1 MAGALLLERTD
12 DERLVIMLGSSTNF
26 EVGFDVASISNI
38 ENLQEL
44 QRSFNPQT
52 PGTEMVLKN
61 HQVCVNAD
69 PQIHHGAKNYMVDIV
84 VEALY
89 DAPNLIDMI
98 RGIIPGLQ
106 SQPDE
111 RPPNSMV
118 IPSRGIRKFK
128 HSFKSLRIQRHSKAP
143 EDI

>member
-1 MAGALLLERTD
+1 MRNFALNLGPQDIYPLHAFQRRKGPIQD
-12 DERLVIMLGSSTNF
+12 DAYELIKVISSPSDKVLYGRYCRGST
-26 EVGFDVASISNI
+26 
-38 ENLQEL
+38 LRCL
-44 QRSFNPQT
+44 
-52 PGTEMVLKN
+52 
-61 HQVCVNAD
+61 
-69 PQIHHGAKNYMVDIV
+69 
-84 VEALY
+84 
-89 DAPNLIDMI
+89 NLIDMI

-111 RPPNSMV
+111 RPLNSMV

>member
-1 MAGALLLERTD
+1 
-12 DERLVIMLGSSTNF
+12 
-26 EVGFDVASISNI
+26 
-38 ENLQEL
+38 
-44 QRSFNPQT
+44 
-52 PGTEMVLKN
+52 
-61 HQVCVNAD
+61 
-69 PQIHHGAKNYMVDIV
+69 MVDIF

-128 HSFKSLRIQRHSKAP
+128 HSFKSLRIHAVLRRQRIFRYPAETAYIASITLHLWHWANCIFLKPTSANR
-143 EDI
+143 EG